1 MLRLHDERKPFRV
14 FFFCLCIS
22 VFVCVTQ
29 AQTAVRV
36 SPLVAKGPVPI
47 VTVYITRAALRGL
60 LDRETASKQSP
71 I

>member
-1 MLRLHDERKPFRV
+1 MYKR
-14 FFFCLCIS
+14 
-22 VFVCVTQ
+22 VCVCVCVCYTGSNS
-29 AQTAVRV
+29 AVRV

-47 VTVYITRAALRGL
+47 VTVYITRAAPRGL